1 MQQKMILK
9 NVLLSKDAF
18 TLLEVLMGLF
28 VVSVI
33 SLLMLQI
40 TILTSITNQDIED
53 ERQLALFLMNIS
65 NELALSKSIDV
76 NNQTLVI
83 KPLDYS
89 DDIIYKYKNNK
100 IIRTRNDKGSET
112 VISGVKNAKFVKKNK
127 KIFLDITFK
136 NNKDYMIY
144 VR

>member
-1 MQQKMILK
+1 
-9 NVLLSKDAF
+9 
-18 TLLEVLMGLF
+18 MGLF